1 MKMKRFRYILM
12 LTLALCA
19 VYFCASCAAQKTVEA
34 GTVLTAQGLT
44 GDPDAVFGS
53 DFDPDCVNHQ
63 GTYTFTVVSGGK
75 EQKIRLKVRDTVAP
89 VGVVNA
95 RTYFAVGAT
104 LPDPVECFA
113 SVNEADSYTA
123 EYIKKPEHI
132 DSLGDYAVQVR
143 LTDAAGNRS
152 PVYDA
157 VLTLIYDKEPPQIHG
172 AQDLVIYTG
181 EAAAYEKNIRL
192 TDNCA
197 GKIRLTVDSSKVNNT
212 VPGTYPVVYTATDA
226 AGNQT
231 TCSVK
236 VHVYAQSVSTEL
248 LNQKLDAVL
257 ATIVTPQMDREAQCR
272 AVYAYVQDRIAYAG
286 TAEKKDWVAAAYDA
300 LFVTGSGDCYSYF
313 AAAKAFLERLGIPNM
328 DIQRTPG
335 LVQETH
341 YWFLVNIGTDAVPRW
356 YHFDCT
362 RLTSSY
368 KVSGCLLTDAQVRAY
383 DKWRA
388 GSYFRAYDTT
398 LYPASAT
405 AIITPISELGPYLQ

>member
-1 MKMKRFRYILM
+1 MKWFKCILI
-12 LTLALCA
+12 LALALCA
-19 VYFCASCAAQKTVEA
+19 VYFCASCAAQKTIEA
-34 GTVLTAQGLT
+34 GTALTAQELT
-44 GDPDAVFGS
+44 GDADAVFGE
-53 DFDPDCVNHQ
+53 DFDPDCINHH
-63 GTYTFTVVSGGK
+63 GTYTFTVISGEK
-75 EQKIRLKVRDTVAP
+75 KQKIRLKVKDTVAP
-89 VGVVNA
+89 KGTVNE

-113 SVNEADSYTA
+113 AVDEVDSYTA
-123 EYIKKPEHI
+123 EYVKKPEHL
-132 DSLGDYAVQVR
+132 DSLGDYTVQVR
-143 LTDAAGNRS
+143 LIDASGNRS
-152 PVYDA
+152 PVYSA

-181 EAAAYEKNIRL
+181 EAAIYEKNIKL

-197 GKIRLTVDSSKVNNT
+197 GEIRLTVDSSKVDNT
-212 VPGTYPVVYTATDA
+212 VPGTYPVVYTATDT

-231 TCSVK
+231 TCSIK
-236 VHVYAQSVSTEL
+236 VHVYEQSVSTAQ
-248 LNQKLDAVL
+248 LNQRLDAVL
-257 ATIVTPQMDREAQCR
+257 QTIITPQMDREAQCR
-272 AVYAYVQDRIAYAG
+272 AVYSYVQDRISYAG
-286 TAEKKDWVAAAYDA
+286 TSEKKDWVSAAYDA

-341 YWFLVNIGTDAVPRW
+341 YWSLVNIGTSASPRW

-383 DKWRA
+383 DQWRA
-388 GSYFRAYDTT
+388 GSYFRAYDSA
-398 LYPASAT
+398 LYPASAA
-405 AIITPISELGPYLQ
+405 AIITPISELQSYLQ